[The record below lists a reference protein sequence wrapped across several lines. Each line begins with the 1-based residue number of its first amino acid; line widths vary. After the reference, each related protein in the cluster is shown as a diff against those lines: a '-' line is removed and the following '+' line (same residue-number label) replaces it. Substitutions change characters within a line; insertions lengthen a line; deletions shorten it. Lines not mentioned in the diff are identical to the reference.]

1 VADFST
7 GDEVMIATARMSP
20 IASLSLPRIGAWS
33 ASLSIHLAIIALLLS
48 APAAIRLVQLVKA
61 DQQTFVHFID
71 PKPIEVQP
79 VPLLPAPVH
88 HAAAPTV
95 HHVAPVIAVQPENTS
110 ASQARENAL
119 PVSPAIESGTE
130 SSAPQDV
137 APSAIAYGSKTSV
150 PYPTEALRRHEQ
162 GTVILRV
169 LVDAEGKVLTVEIET
184 SSGSPRLDRAARD
197 AVKSWSFN
205 PAKHGGVA
213 LSAWARVP
221 VSFNLSTL

>member
-1 VADFST
+1 VTDFST

-79 VPLLPAPVH
+79 VPLLPVPVH

-95 HHVAPVIAVQPENTS
+95 HHVAPVIAVQPENTA

>member
-1 VADFST
+1 
-7 GDEVMIATARMSP
+7 MIAAVRMSP
-20 IASLSLPRIGAWS
+20 VASLSLPRIGAWS

-48 APAAIRLVQLVKA
+48 APAAIRLVQHVKA
-61 DQQTFVHFID
+61 DQQTFVHFIE

-88 HAAAPTV
+88 RTAAPTV
-95 HHVAPVIAVQPENTS
+95 HHVAPAIAVQSENTPMP
-110 ASQARENAL
+110 QAPDTSL

-130 SSAPQDV
+130 SSAPPDV

-150 PYPTEALRRHEQ
+150 PYPTDALRRHEQ

-169 LVDAEGKVLTVEIET
+169 LVDADGKVLTVEIET